1 MLRDLMKRGVQ
12 NRLRNVVNFILI
24 SNDNDYHLY
33 YHISS

>member
-12 NRLRNVVNFILI
+12 NRLGNVVKFTLI